1 MKAEEIAAAAA
12 GERRA
17 LEALAETWMP
27 RLQRIARYLS
37 SKTREGWWIEAD
49 DLIGWGWMGLID
61 ALRLWAPEGGAS
73 FSTFATL
80 KVRGRML
87 DEARSA
93 TKSRSWKRLGEAAPR
108 FQHLGAM
115 TYEDGESW
123 EPADPT
129 WNPEAIDDDIDGRSE
144 AREHAREELRAAL
157 ALIVGEREREVLVL
171 HHVEGLP
178 LRLVGE
184 RIGLTESRCS
194 QLESRATRK
203 IRRAFAHV

>member
-1 MKAEEIAAAAA
+1 MNAKELAAAAA
-12 GERRA
+12 GERWA
-17 LEALAETWMP
+17 LEALAEAWMP
-27 RLQRIARYLS
+27 KLQRIARYLS
-37 SKTREGWWIEAD
+37 SKTREGWWIEAN
-49 DLIGWGWMGLID
+49 DLVGWGWMGLLD
-61 ALRLWAPEGGAS
+61 ALRLWSSEGGAS
-73 FSTFATL
+73 FATFAAL

-129 WNPEAIDDDIDGRSE
+129 WSPEGIDDDIDGRSE
-144 AREHAREELRAAL
+144 AREHAREELRQAI
-157 ALIVGEREREVLVL
+157 ALIVGEREREVLVM
-171 HHVEGLP
+171 HHVQGLSI
-178 LRLVGE
+178 REVGSE
-184 RIGLTESRCS
+184 LGLSDSRCS